1 MGLDACVHVRTTCKE
16 LACKRMHAFHATRPS
31 QWGGPAKSAMA
42 AWLHSASPLVQ
53 SSRSVIYLLR
63 VAPRISASQPRRGF
77 PADRVNK
84 RTTVCA
90 CIRYRIPIAS
100 RDTHPFYCGCGRQAS
115 EQRHVL
121 LNRCDL
127 HSNQERTSRMNL
139 LTHTHYIHYAC
150 STILYAPPFALPPAI
165 IHTRAP
171 IAAHR
176 NSIPTIIATLPRDLV
191 IAVHPVVLVL
201 EARCGRQLHGQ
212 VPQVG
217 VGGVLVCAQADAG
230 VAGCVPVPELWDG
243 ACDVEG
249 LAVDCGGERVECDG
263 YRCGCG
269 AG

>member
-77 PADRVNK
+77 PADRVK
-84 RTTVCA
+84 KWTTVCA

-139 LTHTHYIHYAC
+139 LTHTHTTFTMHVVLSSMPLPSLYLQLS
-150 STILYAPPFALPPAI
+150 STLALP
-165 IHTRAP
+165 
-171 IAAHR
+171 
-176 NSIPTIIATLPRDLV
+176 SQPTGTVYPRLSPLSHVTWLSLSTL
-191 IAVHPVVLVL
+191 
-201 EARCGRQLHGQ
+201 
-212 VPQVG
+212 
-217 VGGVLVCAQADAG
+217 
-230 VAGCVPVPELWDG
+230 
-243 ACDVEG
+243 
-249 LAVDCGGERVECDG
+249 
-263 YRCGCG
+263 
-269 AG
+269 